1 MYLYDLALLVNQLIC
16 LFVGHQMMELVEF
29 GMLDIPI
36 VVHEF
41 MFQSLQMLL
50 LVRWLP
56 FYYSVKTLALY
67 C

>member
-1 MYLYDLALLVNQLIC
+1 MYLSDLALIVNQLIC

-56 FYYSVKTLALY
+56 FTLVLY